1 MSELSFLRWW
11 FCVVKISSFFFGAG
25 GDAPCLL
32 GLEEK
37 GKGKPNRGDRRQ
49 VPF

>member
-1 MSELSFLRWW
+1 MSELSFLRWR
-11 FCVVKISSFFFGAG
+11 FCVVKITSFFFWLVVVV
-25 GDAPCLL
+25 PL

-37 GKGKPNRGDRRQ
+37 GKGKPNRGDERQ